1 MPIAFDRSGGGPPI
15 LYAGGAFNDRSAGA
29 PLAALLAPC
38 FTGFDF
44 DRWGRG
50 DSGDTAPFAFEREVE
65 DFEALTFEVT
75 EPTRGEES

>member
-1 MPIAFDRSGGGPPI
+1 LGP
-15 LYAGGAFNDRSAGA
+15 S
-29 PLAALLAPC
+29 
-38 FTGFDF
+38 
-44 DRWGRG
+44 